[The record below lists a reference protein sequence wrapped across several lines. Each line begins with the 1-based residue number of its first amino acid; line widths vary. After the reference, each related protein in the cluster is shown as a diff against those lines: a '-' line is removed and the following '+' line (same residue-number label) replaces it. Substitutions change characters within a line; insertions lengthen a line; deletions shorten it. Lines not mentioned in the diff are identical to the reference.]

1 MAPNAR
7 QSTRAPDPERDKFL
21 EWRRLRPQPGCPN
34 DSTTDLFF
42 RRAAQLVESDATM
55 AQQVIKEL
63 ATDTNLLVIR
73 DMVHDLTPHKSPSQK
88 VKLWLLRVL
97 PFFHTILHED
107 IIESVVLEQEI
118 SIIYRTL
125 LGLDATRLKHFFK
138 FIIHVID
145 HWIKL
150 PFPDPP
156 TSSLEA
162 LSLSCG
168 VLAKTIDTS
177 SANVV
182 NAHFES
188 IARDLRLRCDV
199 FGSGT
204 EDFHFLQAK
213 RYLEYICR
221 RLKFGQLIPEAP
233 SGNFQA
239 KGAAAAFKLSQDLP
253 GALSRHGRR
262 HDNDHADIENI
273 KLMPTYEEILSCR
286 DEYLPTTNPSQ
297 HHIQGLR
304 GLLDRHFRLIREDTL
319 HDLRNTIRI
328 RLESNKREAEVHTKI
343 IGYDNATAVDV
354 AFDRFTGLEFTIRI
368 DQPQG
373 ARGLDKSH
381 RVACGHNILLLSDS
395 DSERDEFPEEFT
407 STATGLERQRYSVL
421 GDGDKEHK
429 GDGKP
434 KKTQAEVEIQKDQ
447 AESLPLT
454 YGQDS
459 NEEDFLADS
468 AAEEEL
474 VNDIVKLL
482 PDRPRADSPTLGT
495 DGAVIRRNCRYKSHG
510 KAFHYH

>member
-1 MAPNAR
+1 
-7 QSTRAPDPERDKFL
+7 
-21 EWRRLRPQPGCPN
+21 
-34 DSTTDLFF
+34 
-42 RRAAQLVESDATM
+42 M

-73 DMVHDLTPHKSPSQK
+73 DMVHDLTPYKSPSQK

-145 HWIKL
+145 HWIEL

-221 RLKFGQLIPEAP
+221 RLKLGQLIPEAP

-381 RVACGHNILLLSDS
+381 RVAWWATTKRLADGALICIVDETSNVLFLQVSRSTKRTISGPEDAADENNKPRHSLSSILHHSWVRPTFVSDS
-395 DSERDEFPEEFT
+395 HPNTPISLTAEELKDRWRASLQKLSSKISAEKRLWGPKIGELREFVFFSADS
-407 STATGLERQRYSVL
+407 
-421 GDGDKEHK
+421 KK
-429 GDGKP
+429 NNGKP
-434 KKTQAEVEIQKDQ
+434 FPDIAPG
-447 AESLPLT
+447 A
-454 YGQDS
+454 
-459 NEEDFLADS
+459 F
-468 AAEEEL
+468 
-474 VNDIVKLL
+474 VNDLN
-482 PDRPRADSPTLGT
+482 DQ
-495 DGAVIRRNCRYKSHG
+495 RRK
-510 KAFHYH
+510 